1 MIQYYIQAQPTRACV
16 PWLRPSQPTNQP
28 ASHSVSPCTLMH
40 TLEMQGRIAT
50 CAYISFSCVI
60 SVQDRP
66 VSSAEKI
73 HGYTSYLLPPRPF
86 SISLTNRTPRPNAP
100 VRLRPRNRRP
110 PHPAGKIEHTTPVRR
125 SEPAWS
131 FLVHTRCARRLRLL
145 LLRRRRALS
154 QRISQKEGEELL
166 DQVAQ
171 AVWLRVQGRGGDVIS
186 LRGASVCRTS
196 LWR

>member
-1 MIQYYIQAQPTRACV
+1 VYVYI
-16 PWLRPSQPTNQP
+16 SF
-28 ASHSVSPCTLMH
+28 
-40 TLEMQGRIAT
+40 
-50 CAYISFSCVI
+50 SFSCVI

-66 VSSAEKI
+66 VSPAKKI

-100 VRLRPRNRRP
+100 VRLRPRDRRP
-110 PHPAGKIEHTTPVRR
+110 PHPAGQVEHTTPVRR
-125 SEPAWS
+125 SKPAGS
-131 FLVHTRCARRLRLL
+131 LCATSRRGPRWLHLL
-145 LLRRRRALS
+145 LLRRRRALG
-154 QRISQKEGEELL
+154 QRIGQKEREELL

-171 AVWLRVQGRGGDVIS
+171 AVRLRVQGRGGDVIS

>member
-1 MIQYYIQAQPTRACV
+1 VRA
-16 PWLRPSQPTNQP
+16 LAETQPTNQP

-60 SVQDRP
+60 SVQDRR
-66 VSSAEKI
+66 VSSAKKI

-100 VRLRPRNRRP
+100 VRLRPRDRRP
-110 PHPAGKIEHTTPVRR
+110 PHPAGKIEHTTPIRR
-125 SEPAWS
+125 SKPAWS
-131 FLVHTRCARRLRLL
+131 LLVYTSRRGPRWLRLL
-145 LLRRRRALS
+145 LLRRRRALRE
-154 QRISQKEGEELL
+154 RIGQEESEELL

-171 AVWLRVQGRGGDVIS
+171 AVRLRVQGRGGDVIS